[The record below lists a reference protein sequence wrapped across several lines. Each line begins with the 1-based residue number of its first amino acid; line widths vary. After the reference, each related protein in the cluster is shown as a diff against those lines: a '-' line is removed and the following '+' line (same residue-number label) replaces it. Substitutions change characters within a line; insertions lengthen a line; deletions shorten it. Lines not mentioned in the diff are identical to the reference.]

1 MTKLLGLAFISA
13 LCFTGCTTDPG
24 TNQTIDPTPLAG
36 MVEGQPWTLKTG
48 ATNAF
53 LSSGSDTFFADFYSV
68 AYKCNDPE
76 PSGPALIVSV
86 PKAPGDYPMSLQRNM
101 TFTNGSDNKIAVDG
115 LVHIDTV
122 TATTITGGLV
132 GTYDAANT
140 VSGQFTLTICP
151 ATN

>member
-13 LCFTGCTTDPG
+13 LCFTGCTSDSG
-24 TNQTIDPTPLAG
+24 GGDQTIDPTPLAG
-36 MVEGQPWTLKTG
+36 TVEGTPWTFKTG

-53 LSSGSDTFFADFYSV
+53 LSDANGFFADFYSV
-68 AYKCNDPE
+68 AYTCNASE
-76 PSGPALIVSV
+76 PSGPALIVSI

-115 LVHIDTV
+115 LIHIDTV
-122 TATTITGGLV
+122 TATTVTGGLV
-132 GTYDAANT
+132 GTYDDQNT

-151 ATN
+151 SDS